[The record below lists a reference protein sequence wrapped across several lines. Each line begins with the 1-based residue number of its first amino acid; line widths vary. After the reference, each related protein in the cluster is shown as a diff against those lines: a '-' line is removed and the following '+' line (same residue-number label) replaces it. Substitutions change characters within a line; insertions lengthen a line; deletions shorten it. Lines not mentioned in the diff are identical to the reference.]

1 MDAGLLTV
9 PKAGVL
15 KETGEPKHQQSTD
28 PEGSQQLEAETLPPA
43 ALHIPETQAASVLQ
57 NMQVIILKQAF
68 LSFSI
73 FILWISDPSHGSD
86 VTQKSTLWR
95 NKGDDAT
102 IDCEHTKDA
111 SFLQMYWYRQLPGE
125 TMELIVF
132 TSTARKDHD
141 FGEFSRDKF
150 SATKTEAQSG
160 TFTVKQLQPED
171 GGLYFCAVSEAA
183 EAYFGGGT
191 KLTVLEDG
199 LDITPPRVKILRPS
213 KAEDTKTKREK
224 KKTTLVCVAS
234 DFYPDHVSVSWKCSA
249 GKCDKAATDSAA
261 KRVKEKY
268 YRITSRL
275 KVLTEIWEKPEN
287 TFTCSVTFYNGTKDI
302 VFEHTIKG
310 IQGNSTGNTR
320 ENYLRITQKA
330 KLSYC
335 VFIVKSCTYGAFVGF
350 VMWKLQ
356 GSKRKR

>member
-1 MDAGLLTV
+1 MYFCFFASHSSV
-9 PKAGVL
+9 VAAHGV
-15 KETGEPKHQQSTD
+15 KIHQ
-28 PEGSQQLEAETLPPA
+28 PPF
-43 ALHIPETQAASVLQ
+43 IISRRGNAS
-57 NMQVIILKQAF
+57 
-68 LSFSI
+68 
-73 FILWISDPSHGSD
+73 
-86 VTQKSTLWR
+86 
-95 NKGDDAT
+95 AT
-102 IDCEHTKDA
+102 IHCEQDDSTYP
-111 SFLQMYWYRQLPGE
+111 FMYWYKQSSNARMKMITHSLGVDNGKQQLTDFNIKHTSERPSLLKFTLQIHSVDVGE
-125 TMELIVF
+125 TAVYYCASSLVVLFGSTIVG
-132 TSTARKDHD
+132 K
-141 FGEFSRDKF
+141 
-150 SATKTEAQSG
+150 G
-160 TFTVKQLQPED
+160 TR
-171 GGLYFCAVSEAA
+171 
-183 EAYFGGGT
+183 
-191 KLTVLEDG
+191 LTVLDQI
-199 LDITPPRVKILRPS
+199 LLPVVKILRPS

-310 IQGNSTGNTR
+310 IQA

-356 GSKRKR
+356 VCDCSSQNSFMFPSSRLSTS